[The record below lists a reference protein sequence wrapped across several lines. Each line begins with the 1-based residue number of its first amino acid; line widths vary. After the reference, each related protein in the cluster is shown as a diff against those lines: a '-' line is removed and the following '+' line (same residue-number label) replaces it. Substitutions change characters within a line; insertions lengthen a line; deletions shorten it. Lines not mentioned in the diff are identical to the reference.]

1 MGGLLGLPGG
11 RVLSNC
17 DVTHTRT
24 AHFVHIV
31 RRANCRHAALVG
43 LMRGRPWELRRQVF
57 WLQTVTVSALIAM
70 VWITM
75 VSRSRAQALRDATT
89 AGLAAPGWL
98 ELVKLDL
105 RSMLGIASLM
115 LGVAIAGNALV
126 TWRVRRGAR
135 GRGAQAPAPGGG
147 LFQGGVAAGPG
158 GGGPPGGGG
167 RGPP

>member
-1 MGGLLGLPGG
+1 
-11 RVLSNC
+11 
-17 DVTHTRT
+17 
-24 AHFVHIV
+24 
-31 RRANCRHAALVG
+31 
-43 LMRGRPWELRRQVF
+43 MRGRPWELRRQVF

-89 AGLAAPGWL
+89 AGLAAPGWW

-135 GRGAQAPAPGGG
+135 GGGGPAPGRE
-147 LFQGGVAAGPG
+147 VAPSA
-158 GGGPPGGGG
+158 
-167 RGPP
+167 